1 MTQGAYAMNL
11 LKPVTIAEGVH
22 QIRTVASRVTVIA
35 SGDGLVLVDAGL
47 RGSLRA
53 IAAGLN
59 TLGMSLDQVR
69 LVVLTHYHPDHFG
82 GLGKLVEAT
91 SAKVAV
97 HRQEA
102 GIVTGVEPVPSP
114 YRGPLLATI
123 TRPFLGKLYGAP
135 VEVDYQ
141 LEDGDLLP
149 TDSEI
154 RVVHTPGHTDGTI
167 CLYLPSK
174 KVLVVSDAL
183 QHRFGRLSPPAA
195 PVTKDPIQALE
206 SLKKLRSLDI
216 DVICFG
222 HHAPLE
228 GDVQVRLQRLIE
240 KNIPNSE

>member
-1 MTQGAYAMNL
+1 MNL
-11 LKPVTIAEGVH
+11 LKPVTIADGVH
-22 QIRTVASRVTVIA
+22 QIRTIASRVTVID
-35 SGDGLVLVDAGL
+35 SGDGLVLVDAGV

-53 IAAGLN
+53 IAAGLKR
-59 TLGMSLDQVR
+59 LGLSLDQVR

-97 HRQEA
+97 HRQET
-102 GIVTGVEPVPSP
+102 GIVRGVEPVPSP

-123 TRPFLGKLYGAP
+123 TRPFLGMLYGRP

-149 TDSEI
+149 TEQEI

-183 QHRFGRLSPPAA
+183 QHRFGRLRPPAA
-195 PVTKDPIQALE
+195 FVTKDPRLALD
-206 SLKKLRSLDI
+206 SIKKLRFLDI

-222 HHAPLE
+222 HHVPLK
-228 GDVQVRLQRLIE
+228 GDVQSHLQRLLERNGSSIE
-240 KNIPNSE
+240 